1 MLHFSAHA
9 LTYQPVKAGGY
20 LTQLAQYDLIV
31 MGILAGTLLVL
42 GINIINIGITI
53 MYFNNRKYWK
63 CKYTLPLMGRV

>member
-1 MLHFSAHA
+1 MLHFSGHA

-42 GINIINIGITI
+42 GINIINIG
-53 MYFNNRKYWK
+53 NNY
-63 CKYTLPLMGRV
+63 YVF